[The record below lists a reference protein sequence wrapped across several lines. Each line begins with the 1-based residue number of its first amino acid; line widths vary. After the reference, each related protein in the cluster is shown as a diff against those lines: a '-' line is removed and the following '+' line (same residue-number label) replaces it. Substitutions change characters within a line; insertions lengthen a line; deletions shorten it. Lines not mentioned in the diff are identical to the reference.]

1 MRNIK
6 EKNLKRIIPYY
17 KKYWKLLI
25 LTVVFSLTYAGLS
38 ILLPVFEGNLLTA
51 FTSLDFNNILKV
63 AICLTITGIFIEIVT
78 NIWSMIVLDRK
89 SVV

>member
-38 ILLPVFEGNLLTA
+38 ILLPVFE
-51 FTSLDFNNILKV
+51 
-63 AICLTITGIFIEIVT
+63 
-78 NIWSMIVLDRK
+78 
-89 SVV
+89 